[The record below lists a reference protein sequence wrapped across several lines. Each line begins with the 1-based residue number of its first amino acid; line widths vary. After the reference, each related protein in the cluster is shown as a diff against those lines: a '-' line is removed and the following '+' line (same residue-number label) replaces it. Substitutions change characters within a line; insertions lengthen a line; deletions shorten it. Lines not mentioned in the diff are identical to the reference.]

1 MFIIPQRFQLV
12 YGTSGLDAGV
22 RLIPFTA
29 AIPVSSII
37 ASTLAGKYKV
47 PPLYLIIAGSCL
59 QVLGFALLGTLPSTF
74 EIPARIYG
82 FEFIAGW
89 GCGINFPLLFVMVP
103 FVVGKREQG
112 QSSSNFCW
120 VEILILH

>member
-37 ASTLAGKYKV
+37 ASALAGKYKI

-59 QVLGFALLGTLPSTF
+59 QVLGFALLGTLPSTL

-82 FEFIAGW
+82 FEVIAGW

-103 FVVGKREQG
+103 FVIGKREQG
-112 QSSSNFCW
+112 Q
-120 VEILILH
+120 